1 MVGRAARNPIGSS
14 PPRRIA
20 AGEFK
25 THCLRLMD
33 EVAEQHV
40 EITITKYGKP
50 VAKLVPAVEEVAD
63 SFGALKGS
71 IRYLEDIVSP
81 DHGAW
86 RDGDA

>member
-1 MVGRAARNPIGSS
+1 MAGRAAHKPVGS

-71 IRYLEDIVSP
+71 IRYVEDIVSP

-86 RDGDA
+86 RDGHV